1 MYVSGIRYIVTEIWH
16 FQDARTSSSP
26 QPSAWTGKVCIYY
39 TETSF
44 LYLCMH
50 GLAVEEKRER
60 RRGMGIKKHL
70 LGKPY
75 TTESL
80 QKFCPPTAVTS
91 LQHFLDYLVNEV
103 PSPGTLIVD

>member
-16 FQDARTSSSP
+16 FQDASMEYP
-26 QPSAWTGKVCIYY
+26 PAWTGKVCIYY

-60 RRGMGIKKHL
+60 RWGMGIKKHL

-103 PSPGTLIVD
+103 PSPGTLVLD